1 MRGHNADVRGGG
13 ALDGW
18 DPMHRY
24 MSMRQAE
31 LDRDVSDR
39 ELVRA
44 LKALADPTRFRMVQE
59 IAEAGELSCGEVA
72 ERFDVSQPT
81 ISHHLKILVDAG
93 LLVQRTEGKQHFTSV
108 DRARLNGLMA
118 IVPKRLSSATSKKA
132 RA

>member
-1 MRGHNADVRGGG
+1 
-13 ALDGW
+13 
-18 DPMHRY
+18 
-24 MSMRQAE
+24 MRQAE

-39 ELVRA
+39 ELIRA

-108 DRARLNGLMA
+108 DRARLNGLMS
-118 IVPKRLSSATSKKA
+118 IVPKRLSPATSKKA